1 MKRIFLDHYYSG
13 VPSGGRRIAP
23 GEHTEDDPALFGLAA
38 YLVDNRHAVWV
49 AELVSTEGAEE
60 SATIEEQPEET
71 VIGGESIPGITE
83 ETENS
88 ADAEIDY
95 SAMTKAELAELA
107 DERGI
112 AIGNPKNITKDE
124 IIALLMGETEGGE
137 A

>member
-1 MKRIFLDHYYSG
+1 MKRILLDHYYSG
-13 VPSGGRRIAP
+13 VPSGGHRIAP
-23 GEHTEDDPALFGLAA
+23 GEYAEDDPALCGLAS

-49 AELVSTEGAEE
+49 AELVSTEGTEE

-71 VIGGESIPGITE
+71 IMGGVSVPGITE

-95 SAMTKAELAELA
+95 SAMTKAELTELA

-112 AIGNPKNITKDE
+112 AIGNPKNITKGE
-124 IIALLMGETEGGE
+124 IIALLEAGGE